1 MVTRICTFS
10 PNDGSFE
17 SSLDQANI
25 TTDINKDNT
34 NHNQKTA
41 LRRMIS
47 PEVMKEITMMRPVNR
62 RTSLDLLVGND
73 EILSIATTR
82 MSSDQSLEPIE
93 FMISIVNDDIGP
105 GKNGI
110 TRMSS
115 SNWSFDFEDQP
126 LEPITEKVF
135 HDDNEVSPSSDKVTD
150 SKVVLTKILN
160 KTIEVIKKRN
170 SRELKLKQTNPQ
182 ISIPTENDI
191 LLGRGG
197 KTNNHFGNKRYRD
210 EVKKMKTA
218 YTSCMTKQEKFNLSK
233 IIVRRVSE
241 YGGRFLKQ
249 VGNTDQWY
257 VIDEFNARKK
267 ASQALR
273 ESK

>member
-1 MVTRICTFS
+1 MVTRTHTFN
-10 PNDGSFE
+10 PNHGPFE

-25 TTDINKDNT
+25 TTDSNKDN
-34 NHNQKTA
+34 HNQNTA
-41 LRRMIS
+41 PRRRIS
-47 PEVMKEITMMRPVNR
+47 PEIMKEITMKRPANI
-62 RTSLDLLVGND
+62 RTNSLELLVGND

-82 MSSDQSLEPIE
+82 MSIDQSLDPIE
-93 FMISIVNDDIGP
+93 YMISLDK

-110 TRMSS
+110 NRMSS
-115 SNWSFDFEDQP
+115 SNWSFDLEDQP
-126 LEPITEKVF
+126 PEPITEKVF
-135 HDDNEVSPSSDKVTD
+135 LDDDEVSPSSDKVTD

-170 SRELKLKQTNPQ
+170 SRELKLKQTDPQ

-210 EVKKMKTA
+210 EVKKLKSA

-249 VGNTDQWY
+249 VGNTDRWY
-257 VIDEFNARKK
+257 VVDEFNARKK

-273 ESK
+273 ES